1 MAPNEYVSGPRNPGP
16 EISFD
21 VSVPNVAR
29 IYDYLLGGKD
39 NFAADRDAAGALLSH
54 IPDAQRA
61 CYSNRGFLQRA
72 VRFLAADAGIC
83 QFIDIGT
90 GLPTQG
96 NVHEIAREVSP
107 AARVVYVDN
116 DPVVILHAKAL
127 LATSPGVAVVNE
139 DLRNPEAIFG
149 SPELKGLIDF
159 DDPVA
164 ILLVAVTHFLT
175 DDELYVI
182 DQLKDAI
189 PSGSYLVLSHI
200 SGDEVAEK
208 PAEEARAIYERA
220 NAHVFP
226 RSRGA
231 INRLFHNMEFVDP
244 GLVGVDSW
252 RSAPLLQTIGWP
264 GERTTT
270 RRTLVYAGV
279 AKKPLPKR
287 RMRKAASG

>member
-1 MAPNEYVSGPRNPGP
+1 MAPNEYASGPRNPGP

-90 GLPTQG
+90 GLPTRG
-96 NVHEIAREVSP
+96 NVHEIAQEVNHTT
-107 AARVVYVDN
+107 RVAYVDN
-116 DPVVILHAKAL
+116 DPVVISHARAL

-139 DLRNPEAIFG
+139 DLRNPGAILG
-149 SPELKGLIDF
+149 SPALKELIDF

-164 ILLVAVTHFLT
+164 VLLVAVTHFLT

-208 PAEEARAIYERA
+208 PATEARAIYERA
-220 NAHVFP
+220 SARVFP
-226 RSRGA
+226 RSRDA
-231 INRLFHNMEFVDP
+231 INRLFHGMELVKP
-244 GLVGVDSW
+244 GLVSVDSW
-252 RSAPLLQTIGWP
+252 RPALLLQTIGWP
-264 GERTTT
+264 DGRTAR
-270 RRTLVYAGV
+270 RRTLIYAGV
-279 AKKPLPKR
+279 AKKPQ
-287 RMRKAASG
+287 ATSG